1 MFNIENP
8 SWNNQDLEGL
18 VQEIC
23 LVIFG
28 ESKAIVVVQRNLGW
42 VGVFNDQPG
51 ADPMFFTGWRA

>member
-23 LVIFG
+23 LVILG
-28 ESKAIVVVQRNLGW
+28 ESKAIVVVQRRDLCRLGW
-42 VGVFNDQPG
+42 CV
-51 ADPMFFTGWRA
+51 